1 VPGVGPHSLWH
12 ARRVKRRWTLLFYS
26 ALGCQIGLSWLAKS
40 LDISLGSF
48 MGVSLIGMVGATVM
62 GFVAMIRN
70 IREKWPAAVVL
81 TCAGPMVLDAIQ
93 WIDDLPYI
101 LRYFGPSFG
110 LMTAGA
116 LATAA
121 TAIFILVKPT
131 PAPPPGTTVAP
142 ARVVD

>member
-1 VPGVGPHSLWH
+1 
-12 ARRVKRRWTLLFYS
+12 VKRRWTLLFYS
-26 ALGCQIGLSWLAKS
+26 ALGCLIGLSWLAKS
-40 LDISLGSF
+40 LEISLGSF
-48 MGVSLIGMVGATVM
+48 MGVSLLGMLGATVM
-62 GFVAMIRN
+62 AFVAMIRD

-81 TCAGPMVLDAIQ
+81 TCAGPMVLDSLK
-93 WIDDLPYI
+93 WIDDLPFI

-121 TAIFILVKPT
+121 TAVFVLVSQPPK
-131 PAPPPGTTVAP
+131 PPPGPTVAP